1 MRPESHGVVGVNSR
15 TQLSKYT
22 LRVGVQGLLKL
33 LAVEARIVMTTYLFR
48 KENIMYKKFASALLT
63 AGALTFLVLI
73 IKNMKS

>member
-1 MRPESHGVVGVNSR
+1 M
-15 TQLSKYT
+15 
-22 LRVGVQGLLKL
+22 